1 MAILQA
7 RRVTKM
13 FGGLAAVSLVDF
25 DLREGEILG
34 LIGPNGSGKTTLV
47 NVITGV
53 LPYSDGDVLFRGQS
67 IRGLRPHEIGR
78 LGLSRTFQVVK
89 PFRNLSVLQNVM
101 VGALFGARGGA
112 RELAKARSQ
121 AEEAGIR
128 RAGPAGAGA
137 QEVLEFVGLA
147 HRAQAPAEG
156 LNVPE
161 RKRME
166 LARALAMRPTILFLD
181 EVMAGLNP
189 AEIDEAVGLIKRI
202 RDRGITLVV
211 IEHVMK
217 AIRNVSDRIMV
228 FTTGRNSPRDRPK
241 RSSTTPRSSR
251 PTWAG
256 ATRSRPMLEIRGLN
270 AGYGE
275 VQILRDVS
283 FSVGKGEI
291 VTLVGS
297 NGAGKSTLLN
307 TVCGIMRP
315 RSGSVH
321 LDGRGYHR
329 VELGGHRGPR
339 HHPGP

>member
-1 MAILQA
+1 MAILEA

-25 DLREGEILG
+25 ELREGEILG

-53 LPYSDGDVLFRGQS
+53 LPYSDGDVLFGGRS

-89 PFRNLSVLQNVM
+89 PFRNLTVLQNVM
-101 VGALFGARGGA
+101 VGALFGSRGGA
-112 RELAKARSQ
+112 RELASARRQ
-121 AEEAGIR
+121 AD
-128 RAGPAGAGA
+128 
-137 QEVLEFVGLA
+137 EVLDFVGLA
-147 HRAQAPAEG
+147 HRAQAPAES

-202 RDRGITLVV
+202 RERGITLMV

-217 AIRNVSDRIMV
+217 AIRKLSDRIMV
-228 FTTGRNSPRDRPK
+228 FHHGEKLTEGSPEEVLNNPQVVSAYLGRRYAEQAR
-241 RSSTTPRSSR
+241 
-251 PTWAG
+251 A
-256 ATRSRPMLEIRGLN
+256 
-270 AGYGE
+270 
-275 VQILRDVS
+275 
-283 FSVGKGEI
+283 
-291 VTLVGS
+291 
-297 NGAGKSTLLN
+297 
-307 TVCGIMRP
+307 
-315 RSGSVH
+315 
-321 LDGRGYHR
+321 
-329 VELGGHRGPR
+329 
-339 HHPGP
+339 

>member
-1 MAILQA
+1 MFLGGSMAILQG
-7 RRVTKM
+7 RRVTKV

-47 NVITGV
+47 NVIAGV
-53 LPYSDGDVLFRGQS
+53 LPYTDGDVRFRGQS

-112 RELAKARSQ
+112 RDLVKARSR
-121 AEEAGIR
+121 AE
-128 RAGPAGAGA
+128 
-137 QEVLEFVGLA
+137 EVLEFVGLA
-147 HRAQAPAEG
+147 QRIQVPAEG

-166 LARALAMRPTILFLD
+166 LARALAMRPTVLFLD

-189 AEIDEAVGLIKRI
+189 AEIDEAVGLLKRV
-202 RDRGITLVV
+202 RSRGLTLVV

-228 FTTGRNSPRDRPK
+228 MFHGEKLTEGLPEEVLNDPRVISAYLGRRYAEQAR
-241 RSSTTPRSSR
+241 
-251 PTWAG
+251 A
-256 ATRSRPMLEIRGLN
+256 
-270 AGYGE
+270 
-275 VQILRDVS
+275 
-283 FSVGKGEI
+283 
-291 VTLVGS
+291 
-297 NGAGKSTLLN
+297 
-307 TVCGIMRP
+307 
-315 RSGSVH
+315 
-321 LDGRGYHR
+321 
-329 VELGGHRGPR
+329 
-339 HHPGP
+339 